1 MDQKKSGRLINL
13 YACASS
19 GPISIGEDP
28 PADRLEREYIDV
40 EGMPKDMGKFMGHSE
55 GRVEVISY
63 HGTPADASDY
73 LAHFVKQNPDTQII
87 SVETDTAQ
95 AVRIKIRYF
104 KDKE

>member
-1 MDQKKSGRLINL
+1 MDRQE
-13 YACASS
+13 
-19 GPISIGEDP
+19 SIT
-28 PADRLEREYIDV
+28 
-40 EGMPKDMGKFMGHSE
+40 
-55 GRVEVISY
+55 Y

-73 LAHFVKQNPDTQII
+73 LAGFVKGNPDTQII